1 MNTLIKDLCKHGIV
15 SFDDRENGYSITFEP
30 HTNNSL
36 PDNLQSTVL
45 IVRNSPS
52 QAATALNQY
61 IARSKHWT
69 EYPEE
74 FWDKDFSL
82 QGDF

>member
-1 MNTLIKDLCKHGIV
+1 MNTLIKDLCKHGTV
-15 SFDDRENGYSITFEP
+15 SFDVRENGFSITFEP

-45 IVRNSPS
+45 IIRNSPS
-52 QAATALNQY
+52 EAVAALNLY
-61 IARSKHWT
+61 KARSKHWT

-74 FWDKDFSL
+74 FWDKDFRR
-82 QGDF
+82 QE